1 MAGSTITLRRW
12 TRAEYERMI
21 ACGILGEDEHV
32 QLIAGEI
39 VMMAPQNSPHF
50 TAITL
55 SAHALQAAIPSGYY
69 VRSQGPLA
77 LGLDSEPEPDI
88 AVVAGAP
95 RDYRDQHPSTA
106 RLIVE
111 ISDTTLA
118 FDRQQ
123 KGSLYARAGIQDYWI
138 LNLSQ
143 RTLEVHRSPVADPSA
158 PYGHSY
164 SARRRVSETETVT
177 PLAFPDVSIAV
188 ADLLP

>member
-1 MAGSTITLRRW
+1 MAGSTISLRRW

-21 ACGILGEDEHV
+21 DCGILGEDEHV

-106 RLIVE
+106 LLIVE

-138 LNLSQ
+138 LILSQ
-143 RTLEVHRSPVADPSA
+143 RTLEVHRSPIADPSA
-158 PYGHSY
+158 PYGYSY
-164 SARRRVSETETVT
+164 SARRRVSETDSVI